1 MKVRKKYFILAAVSV
16 LVVSGTLLCYI
27 SSLYADNVHE
37 DATDVIKNISYTEEE
52 KSVLKQE
59 NITNIIEETLNG
71 YEFESDEKKEYFR
84 DIMSEHFK
92 K

>member
-1 MKVRKKYFILAAVSV
+1 MKVRKKSFILAAVSV
-16 LVVSGTLLCYI
+16 LVVSGTLLYYI
-27 SSLYADNVHE
+27 SSFYADNVRE

-59 NITNIIEETLNG
+59 YITNIIEETLNG